1 MAKDVLYMKKVRE
14 KAEFLCETF
23 DSDAFNVML
32 TQRSLKKVTQYLDD
46 YIKTGWI
53 TPLEINGKRRFHRG
67 HMLILLQLLHCS
79 DFNYVSGLLSEIDF
93 EDFMSRR
100 AAICEF
106 KATDVK
112 NDAKCIE
119 SLFEWLWSENTEN
132 FDPVNAVHMK
142 AVIDL
147 SLDKIDPNGEFDKP
161 NPHKDDAVALLLHDL
176 NVMQADINNIVTI
189 ASAPGS
195 KTPTVQ
201 LSQRARKYEEIE
213 KLLLPLHSPF
223 LATPTRDLMAEERM
237 EFLNERNQLLIEGNY
252 EKLIELYETHI
263 YLYETEV
270 ERHSNLCVCIG
281 HIYGDLL
288 KDSTKAADAFQE
300 ALEYDSSNVEAFTEV
315 SHHLRES
322 QNWDE
327 LITLLSNH
335 WDTIDDPTKRC
346 ALILECAQIQ
356 AFKCQNIA
364 DAIGLYERCML
375 EGYPGND
382 FDNLYRIIAGLM
394 DDYTDLEKIRAIV
407 TLTLH
412 IVNYTQCDKTDALR
426 KLYDNNTDPLG
437 MCLSKLIDAGLQ
449 SFRGDQPQ
457 ALQTLCEAISYS
469 PNVNLSDGLLLRIAT
484 KMRSNNEIREGLE
497 ELESESLS
505 QSDFTN
511 LWLRIANVLL
521 RIPNRDEIALEYAEK
536 SVTADPNNSEAI
548 DLCYNLATKLQ
559 LPDRAFVYA
568 SLKAARAK
576 NPQVKAELE
585 ATCRELKLAFGDD
598 DDKLI
603 SAYETLLQFDDVKAD
618 VSEGLHE
625 ILLSVDNDKA
635 IAVLQ
640 RLESKCMASGLS
652 KLVEDIYQSVLDRD
666 ISTDLKKGLLERYL
680 GFMLGQGAALNIE
693 NFIPAHAQLYTLIPS
708 DRLFSMFKT
717 AAKDN
722 ETAYK
727 TWAGLLEDAVNEID
741 DKSRIAK
748 IHMTLADCYQH
759 IIKDTE
765 KAAEAFANLLKAAP
779 DNIPAFKCCFNAF
792 ERLGRYF
799 ECTEICKDFPL
810 EVLTQQERL
819 NYTLKSLIFA
829 LVHLYDA
836 NTMKFFMDLIAKD
849 DEKLI
854 PSVIEQI
861 IDKAND
867 ENIDKDQL
875 VCFLEQIEVE
885 STGLMAL
892 SLRLA
897 KARLLI
903 ELERIPE
910 AADALD
916 EDTHK
921 QAVAANLDGKV
932 VAAIETIDRDTD
944 EFKTLSEIWLKIVT
958 QPKDENKTS
967 QETTKFEE
975 QPDNKSN
982 ETHQKSAESIDAL
995 VKECAD
1001 HLDDDTFN
1009 VVIEGALNTLS
1020 PEDQTNL
1027 CLKLGALYESHQKLE
1042 QADTYYQN
1050 AFKITSNLE
1059 IIEFYKR
1066 IRKIKKAIK
1075 LITNFKLPKAPEEE
1089 KNNIRLELVPLYEQ
1103 IGRVDYSISTLNE
1116 VLNNRHDLD
1125 KNAIIAIFRQKAA
1138 YLAAMGQIEEAAA
1151 TLGQASAEADIK
1163 SREDID
1169 IDRCMLMREFSPAE
1183 AKKLQN
1189 SLKLRG
1195 AKSEKMTLLNLCFD
1209 IDADKYNDANN
1220 KIETLLASDNPVLRV
1235 SALELK
1241 LKMQKKRGDSAADLQ
1256 KTAKE
1261 LLEVSPQNPN
1271 ALAVLNG

>member
-1 MAKDVLYMKKVRE
+1 MANDVVYMKKVRE

-23 DSDAFNVML
+23 DSDAFCAML
-32 TQRSLKKVTQYLDD
+32 TQRSLKKMTPYLDD

-67 HMLILLQLLHCS
+67 HMLILLRLLNCS
-79 DFNYVSGLLSEIDF
+79 DFNYISGLLSEFDF

-100 AAICEF
+100 AAICEYE
-106 KATDVK
+106 AEDIK
-112 NDAKCIE
+112 NDAKCIQ

-132 FDPVNAVHMK
+132 FNPVNAVHMK
-142 AVIDL
+142 AVIDI

-161 NPHKDDAVALLLHDL
+161 NPHNDDAVALLLHDL
-176 NVMQADINNIVTI
+176 NVMQSDINNIVTI
-189 ASAPGS
+189 ASPPGS

-201 LSQRARKYEEIE
+201 LSKRAKKYDEIK

-223 LATPTRDLMAEERM
+223 LATPTRDMMAEERM
-237 EFLNERNQLLIEGNY
+237 EFLNERNRLFIEGNY

-288 KDSTKAADAFQE
+288 KNSTKAAEAFQE
-300 ALEYDSSNVEAFTEV
+300 ALEYDTSNVEAFAEV

-335 WDTIDDPTKRC
+335 WDTIDDPAKRC

-382 FDNLYRIIAGLM
+382 FDNLYKIIAGLM
-394 DDYTDLEKIRAIV
+394 DDYTDLERIRAIV

-426 KLYDNNTDPLG
+426 RMFDNNTEPLG

-457 ALQTLCEAISYS
+457 ALETLCEAVAYS
-469 PNVNLSDGLLLRIAT
+469 PNVNLSDGLLLRIAS
-484 KMRSNNEIREGLE
+484 KMRSNNEIREGLD

-505 QSDFTN
+505 QSDFTS

-548 DLCYNLATKLQ
+548 ELCYNLATKLQ
-559 LPDRAFVYA
+559 LPERAFVYA

-625 ILLSVDNDKA
+625 LLLSVDNDKA

-666 ISTDLKKGLLERYL
+666 ISIDLKKGLLERYL

-717 AAKDN
+717 AAKDD
-722 ETAYK
+722 EAAYK

-779 DNIPAFKCCFNAF
+779 DNVPAFKCCFNAF

-799 ECTEICKDFPL
+799 ECTEICKAFPL
-810 EVLTQQERL
+810 ENLTQ
-819 NYTLKSLIFA
+819 
-829 LVHLYDA
+829 LY
-836 NTMKFFMDLIAKD
+836 
-849 DEKLI
+849 
-854 PSVIEQI
+854 
-861 IDKAND
+861 
-867 ENIDKDQL
+867 
-875 VCFLEQIEVE
+875 
-885 STGLMAL
+885 
-892 SLRLA
+892 
-897 KARLLI
+897 
-903 ELERIPE
+903 
-910 AADALD
+910 
-916 EDTHK
+916 
-921 QAVAANLDGKV
+921 
-932 VAAIETIDRDTD
+932 
-944 EFKTLSEIWLKIVT
+944 
-958 QPKDENKTS
+958 
-967 QETTKFEE
+967 
-975 QPDNKSN
+975 
-982 ETHQKSAESIDAL
+982 
-995 VKECAD
+995 
-1001 HLDDDTFN
+1001 
-1009 VVIEGALNTLS
+1009 
-1020 PEDQTNL
+1020 
-1027 CLKLGALYESHQKLE
+1027 
-1042 QADTYYQN
+1042 
-1050 AFKITSNLE
+1050 
-1059 IIEFYKR
+1059 
-1066 IRKIKKAIK
+1066 
-1075 LITNFKLPKAPEEE
+1075 
-1089 KNNIRLELVPLYEQ
+1089 
-1103 IGRVDYSISTLNE
+1103 
-1116 VLNNRHDLD
+1116 
-1125 KNAIIAIFRQKAA
+1125 
-1138 YLAAMGQIEEAAA
+1138 
-1151 TLGQASAEADIK
+1151 
-1163 SREDID
+1163 
-1169 IDRCMLMREFSPAE
+1169 
-1183 AKKLQN
+1183 
-1189 SLKLRG
+1189 
-1195 AKSEKMTLLNLCFD
+1195 
-1209 IDADKYNDANN
+1209 
-1220 KIETLLASDNPVLRV
+1220 
-1235 SALELK
+1235 
-1241 LKMQKKRGDSAADLQ
+1241 
-1256 KTAKE
+1256 
-1261 LLEVSPQNPN
+1261 
-1271 ALAVLNG
+1271 